1 MTSLG
6 MKQRTKMNRNRLRAV
21 GSWKE
26 SLTERELSHEAA
38 SAKTGP
44 SRSVSDPIFALV
56 AEALEASAKAMEEL
70 AHVLRSDARRVR
82 KLG

>member
-1 MTSLG
+1 
-6 MKQRTKMNRNRLRAV
+6 MNKDRLRAV
-21 GSWKE
+21 GPWKE
-26 SLTERELSHEAA
+26 SLTEREQTSA
-38 SAKTGP
+38 SSQTVPEGTGL
-44 SRSVSDPIFALV
+44 SRSASDPIFALV

>member
-1 MTSLG
+1 M
-6 MKQRTKMNRNRLRAV
+6 RNLRAV
-21 GSWKE
+21 GPWKE
-26 SLTERELSHEAA
+26 SLTEGVTGHGVQGDPATTLSSLGSHETP
-38 SAKTGP
+38 SAP
-44 SRSVSDPIFALV
+44 SVNDPVFALV

>member
-1 MTSLG
+1 
-6 MKQRTKMNRNRLRAV
+6 MNRGKLRAV
-21 GSWKE
+21 GPWKE
-26 SLTERELSHEAA
+26 SLTERGEASVGA
-38 SAKTGP
+38 P
-44 SRSVSDPIFALV
+44 SGVPRPQAPRSVSDPIFDLV